1 MSDNTGLGIGSNKT
15 PIIPSVSAE
24 RDALRASIL
33 NLVLSEEL
41 EARLQ
46 NQIPVVIPQPSLL
59 LSKTR
64 FRERRPGLSSAPNDL
79 LDITQSAAL
88 AGSAPISLPRDRLAV
103 YVAFSGPAEAQKGG
117 FNNLAG
123 GNGGGGGGGEGE
135 MKQRVAQQRE
145 AHRGNLSLI
154 GLG

>member
-1 MSDNTGLGIGSNKT
+1 MSSTIGSSKSA
-15 PIIPSVSAE
+15 IIPSLSHE

-41 EARLQ
+41 ETRTQ
-46 NQIPVVIPQPSLL
+46 NQIPIAIPESSLL
-59 LSKTR
+59 LSRSR
-64 FRERRPGLSSAPNDL
+64 FRERRPGLASASHDL

-88 AGSAPISLPRDRLAV
+88 AGSAPISLPSDRLAV
-103 YVAFSGPAEAQKGG
+103 YVAFSAEAQKGG
-117 FNNLAG
+117 FNSLTG
-123 GNGGGGGGGEGE
+123 VNGGVGEGE

-145 AHRGNLSLI
+145 AQRGNLSLA